1 VKTILKK
8 ITALM
13 IVATLALAFAMPVFA
28 ENGGE
33 TPAPDGKSAPEESQV
48 TTDTSAPEESQ
59 VTTDTPVPDIP
70 VSDEKPN
77 TDIVVIPSNANA
89 LVLMDVGAQS
99 PKGAP
104 GDVVTIVLPVA
115 VNREYLPSER
125 YMLRNITISPKIPSD
140 TSVSNWPFDLI
151 NASYTRHLDD
161 MSYNST
167 ADVYYDFRIS
177 EFATKGVYPVNFE
190 VNATVWRYDDV
201 NGTSITEDVTFN
213 LCVYVTLVGDGSE
226 SGVTTSFGPLQIAA
240 ADQSGEFKSPI
251 LKPKQNVK
259 LRVPIVNKGGVLTN
273 VTISPVISNSLDE
286 FPFVSKKMNYGRYF
300 ERWESGDMKYVEY
313 DFTVSYYATSG
324 NKPVK
329 FLATYYENGEPQE
342 CTFSTHVYI
351 TNGYVPPIPPVEKA
365 ETAMSVMVSGY
376 KLFVNGAE
384 VSGLMAGDDATV
396 RLTLINNAKHDTA
409 LKNVATLSLA
419 DSNGLT
425 LSVGSSDAAY
435 VSALKP
441 GETAEVEFNIYVKR
455 DAEAGISTVGV
466 DLTYENSDSIAG
478 KAAQTIMIPIS
489 QPMDIVIDTPVV
501 YGTPTP
507 ETPTSMN
514 LNMVNMGRG
523 KALNVRILALD
534 GISMAE
540 SYYGGD
546 LLPGGTLSAD
556 FQVNCTKIGEFT
568 AKLLVKY
575 EDANGQQYSQEVP
588 VTLNVEEAKP
598 ATSDAA
604 PTGDDTDVDS
614 TDTKKGGLPWWAWL
628 LIGLAIVAI
637 VIVSSKNKNKKFKD
651 DYNDDISSMNGGKR
665 A

>member
-1 VKTILKK
+1 MNRILKK

-13 IVATLALAFAMPVFA
+13 IVATLALTFAMPVFA

-33 TPAPDGKSAPEESQV
+33 TSASEKSQA
-48 TTDTSAPEESQ
+48 TTNTSA
-59 VTTDTPVPDIP
+59 PDIP
-70 VSDEKPN
+70 VVDEEPN

-99 PKGAP
+99 PKGVP
-104 GDVVTIVLPVA
+104 GEVVTIVLPVA

-125 YMLRNITISPKIPSD
+125 YMLRNITISPKIPND
-140 TSVSNWPFDLI
+140 MSVSNWPFDLI

-167 ADVYYDFRIS
+167 AEVYYDFRIS

-213 LCVYVTLVGDGSE
+213 LCVYITLMGDGSE

-240 ADQSGEFKSPI
+240 ADQSGVSEAPI
-251 LKPKQNVK
+251 LKPKQNVT
-259 LRVPIVNKGGVLTN
+259 LRVPIVNKGGVLTS

-286 FPFVSKKMNYGRYF
+286 FPFIAENMNYGRYF
-300 ERWESGDMKYVEY
+300 ERWESGGIEYVEY

-324 NKPVK
+324 NKHVK
-329 FLATYYENGEPQE
+329 FLATYYENGEPQQ
-342 CTFSTHVYI
+342 CTFSTNVYI
-351 TNGYVPPIPPVEKA
+351 TNGYVAPIPPIEKV

-376 KLFVNGAE
+376 RLFVNGAE
-384 VSGLMAGDDATV
+384 VSGLMAGDDATL
-396 RLTLINNAKHDTA
+396 RLMLINNAKHDTA

-435 VSALKP
+435 VSVLGP
-441 GETAEVEFNIYVKR
+441 GETAEVEFNISVKR
-455 DAEAGISTVGV
+455 DAEAGFSTVGV
-466 DLTYENSDSIAG
+466 NLTYENSDSIAG
-478 KAAQTIMIPIS
+478 KAAQTIMIPVS
-489 QPMDIVIDTPVV
+489 QPMDIVIDAPVV
-501 YGTPTP
+501 YGKPTQ

-568 AKLLVKY
+568 AKLLVQY

-598 ATSDAA
+598 TTSDAA
-604 PTGDDTDVDS
+604 PTGDGTDVDS
-614 TDTKKGGLPWWAWL
+614 TDTRKGELPWWAWL
-628 LIGLAIVAI
+628 LLGLAIVAI
-637 VIVSSKNKNKKFKD
+637 VIIAIVSSRNKNKKFKD
-651 DYNDDISSMNGGKR
+651 DYNGDMRRMNGGKR